1 MGKKRRIMTS
11 GQKFVKK
18 YRSFLEKAGDPSAG
32 GDQIINISGQ
42 DPIISEAEVYVH
54 GNGEVSFRCFVENLS
69 AAGDVVK
76 LTLDGTALSD
86 APIEDNATAESI
98 AINGINPAGKT
109 ATGQPVNVAALAAL
123 SDVTVGNAM
132 LAAGGGQLVVAP
144 GKHTLIANVLPDGG
158 SLNASHEKKIDFVVP
173 TPKVDLSAISVSQG
187 AGGDAGKLIFAVAG
201 GDSALNTT
209 NAAGSCSGER
219 GFDLDGAAGAT
230 KNKLSVKL
238 FKQPGGTGAFSAIG
252 TPGGDIP
259 AAASSLVTSS
269 GINGKKTGDLSL
281 SAGDIV
287 RIEITPC
294 KKQAAGG
301 APDADTENVAGKLTL
316 FHTITA

>member
-1 MGKKRRIMTS
+1 
-11 GQKFVKK
+11 
-18 YRSFLEKAGDPSAG
+18 
-32 GDQIINISGQ
+32 
-42 DPIISEAEVYVH
+42 
-54 GNGEVSFRCFVENLS
+54 
-69 AAGDVVK
+69 
-76 LTLDGTALSD
+76 
-86 APIEDNATAESI
+86 
-98 AINGINPAGKT
+98 
-109 ATGQPVNVAALAAL
+109 
-123 SDVTVGNAM
+123 
-132 LAAGGGQLVVAP
+132 
-144 GKHTLIANVLPDGG
+144 
-158 SLNASHEKKIDFVVP
+158 
-173 TPKVDLSAISVSQG
+173 
-187 AGGDAGKLIFAVAG
+187 IFAVAG